1 MQVTDLR
8 VFIPSKD
15 FALSKAFYQQWGF
28 EVGFESDELC
38 ELIHGEC
45 SFFLQNF
52 YHTGLAENLMM
63 QLVVGDIEQVA
74 NQLGSMDLASFA
86 ARTASITELPHG
98 KVLYLWGPA
107 GELWH
112 ITEFHS

>member
-15 FALSKAFYQQWGF
+15 FSLSKTFYQQWGF
-28 EVGFESDELC
+28 DVGFESDDLC

-52 YHTGLAENLMM
+52 YQRELAENLMM
-63 QLVVGDIEQVA
+63 QLVVDNVEQVA
-74 NQLGSMDLASFA
+74 EHLASIDLAEFA
-86 ARTASITELPHG
+86 ARVAPIDQQPHG
-98 KVLYLWGPA
+98 KVLHLWGPA
-107 GELWH
+107 GELWQ
-112 ITEFHS
+112 ITEFQ